1 MAGDLVQSWDEDR
14 ILNSDSHAQENV
26 WKRSTPNDIFC
37 HSCSPQLHFGECF
50 GQALKNSGFEINTF
64 ELGLIS

>member
-26 WKRSTPNDIFC
+26 WKRSN
-37 HSCSPQLHFGECF
+37 QV
-50 GQALKNSGFEINTF
+50 LKLSLTQMIYFATLVVLNFILVSV
-64 ELGLIS
+64 LAKH

>member
-26 WKRSTPNDIFC
+26 CGKEALVSNIMRRGR
-37 HSCSPQLHFGECF
+37 GE
-50 GQALKNSGFEINTF
+50 NM
-64 ELGLIS
+64 